1 MKKIAPIATALAA
14 AALLTAGAIA
24 QTPPKDNM
32 NKTTPPSQ
40 TQTPPASQN
49 QTPPASQT
57 QTAPAPTKQSASASM
72 QSPNQWRGSQLIG
85 LDVYNSNQENIGDI
99 NDVILSSDGKIEII
113 VIGAGGWL
121 GMGEHNVG
129 LRWDQVKFVNE
140 PMKGQGTAVSSE
152 QGERPD
158 HAVLNMTKEQLK
170 ALPAFQYAGDKT
182 DRTDRTNTGNTP
194 ATKR

>member
-32 NKTTPPSQ
+32 NKPMPQGQ
-40 TQTPPASQN
+40 TQT
-49 QTPPASQT
+49 T
-57 QTAPAPTKQSASASM
+57 PAPTPQGASASM
-72 QSPNQWRGSQLIG
+72 QSTNQWRGSQLIG

-99 NDVILSSDGKIEII
+99 NDVILSSDGKIEIV

-170 ALPAFQYAGDKT
+170 ALPAFQFAGDKA

>member
-1 MKKIAPIATALAA
+1 MKKIAPIAAALAA

-32 NKTTPPSQ
+32 NKTMPPSQ

-57 QTAPAPTKQSASASM
+57 QTAPAPTKQSASATM

-99 NDVILSSDGKIEII
+99 NDVILSSDGKIEIV

-158 HAVLNMTKEQLK
+158 HAVVNMTKEQLK
-170 ALPAFQYAGDKT
+170 ALPAFKYAGDKSDQT
-182 DRTDRTNTGNTP
+182 TP